1 MVVTL
6 AVAGLGVMLI
16 AVQGPEEPSG
26 IHRWSGYAVVH
37 A

>member
-6 AVAGLGVMLI
+6 AVAGLGVLLI
-16 AVQGPEEPSG
+16 AVQAPEEPSG
-26 IHRWSGYAVVH
+26 IYRWSGYAVVH